1 MVTAHNARAERGQRA
16 EAGACDYLQ
25 RQGLRLVERNY
36 RCARGEIDLIMRDQE
51 TLVFVEVRYRA
62 SQRFGG
68 AAASV
73 DTRKQARLVA
83 AALHYLQQH
92 PAAGRRAC
100 RFDVMASVPGEGDV
114 AVEYEWIRS
123 AFEAG

>member
-1 MVTAHNARAERGQRA
+1 MVAAQNTRAERGQRA
-16 EAGACDYLQ
+16 EAGACTYLQ
-25 RQGLRLVERNY
+25 QQGLRLVERNY
-36 RCARGEIDLIMRDQE
+36 RCRQGEIDLIMRDQE
-51 TLVFVEVRYRA
+51 TLVFVEVRYLT
-62 SQRFGG
+62 SLRFGG

-73 DTRKQARLVA
+73 DLRKHTRLVA

-92 PAAGRRAC
+92 LAAGRRPC
-100 RFDVMASVPGEGDV
+100 RFDVVAVGPGEDDA

>member
-1 MVTAHNARAERGQRA
+1 MVTAQNARAERGQRA

-36 RCARGEIDLIMRDQE
+36 RCVRGEIDLIMRDQE

-62 SQRFGG
+62 GQRFGG

-73 DTRKQARLVA
+73 DARKQARLVA

-92 PAAGRRAC
+92 PAAGRRPC

>member
-1 MVTAHNARAERGQRA
+1 MAAVQNARAERGQRA
-16 EAGACDYLQ
+16 EAGACAHLQ

-36 RCARGEIDLIMRDQE
+36 RCPRGEIDLIMRDRE

-62 SQRFGG
+62 NRRFGG

-73 DTRKQARLVA
+73 DTRKQARVIA
-83 AALHYLQQH
+83 AALHYLQRH
-92 PAAGRRAC
+92 PAAGRRPC
-100 RFDVMASVPGEGDV
+100 RFDVMAVVPGEGD
-114 AVEYEWIRS
+114 AAMECEWIRS